1 MSDRDAL
8 IGADKASVVLDTKAN
23 GLLETKAE
31 VSGFIRDFKSFQER
45 IDVKMKIQDDRIS
58 MLDRKAVDRPAL
70 SRTADD
76 QTPHRKALGAYL
88 RVGDES
94 ALRAV
99 SVERKGL
106 NTAVAAEGG
115 YLVDQL
121 TAARIEGVK
130 RGAGAVRA
138 VANVVQVEAGVF
150 EVLVDR
156 GDLETGWITEG
167 AAPTETQPSLFDK
180 VSIPL
185 HELSALPRA
194 SQRLL
199 DDSAFDIEG
208 WLADRIAEKFARA
221 ENAAFVT
228 GDGVDKPTGFLTYAK
243 VAVDAWTWGSLGYVA
258 TGAAGAFDPTD
269 PADALVDLVYSLGAR
284 YRAGAVFAMN
294 SKTAGAVRK
303 MKDAEGRFLWSESL
317 SAEQAPRLLGYP
329 VLSVEDMPDIA
340 PDAFAI
346 AFGDFRAGY
355 TIAERPDV
363 RILRD
368 PYSAKPHVQFFA
380 TSRVGGDVTDFGA
393 IRLLKFAA
401 A

>member
-1 MSDRDAL
+1 
-8 IGADKASVVLDTKAN
+8 
-23 GLLETKAE
+23 
-31 VSGFIRDFKSFQER
+31 
-45 IDVKMKIQDDRIS
+45 
-58 MLDRKAVDRPAL
+58 
-70 SRTADD
+70 
-76 QTPHRKALGAYL
+76 
-88 RVGDES
+88 
-94 ALRAV
+94 
-99 SVERKGL
+99 
-106 NTAVAAEGG
+106 
-115 YLVDQL
+115 
-121 TAARIEGVK
+121 
-130 RGAGAVRA
+130 
-138 VANVVQVEAGVF
+138 
-150 EVLVDR
+150 VDR

-167 AAPTETQPSLFDK
+167 AAPTETAPSLFDK

-228 GDGVDKPTGFLTYAK
+228 GDGVDKPTGFLSYPK
-243 VAVDAWTWGSLGYVA
+243 VAANAWAWGSLGYVA
-258 TGAAGAFDPTD
+258 TGAAGAFNPTD

-284 YRAGAVFAMN
+284 YRSNAVFAMN

-303 MKDAEGRFLWSESL
+303 MKDADGKFLWSESL
-317 SAEQAPRLLGYP
+317 SAEQAPLLLGYP